1 MGNRLIAALAVFV
14 CLALSASAG
23 AAPTA
28 TNPDNSD
35 SGNGNNSGFGIQLST
50 SGNTTSGFGV
60 TIPINVPPCKA
71 PSGGYTLCRWDN
83 IQIEYLNTRL
93 NRFSS
98 NYWTTLV
105 IKGKDREINL
115 IYQYTNPSVAN
126 AVASCERMAT
136 SSLGGLGFLS
146 FYANIMST
154 SGAEIV
160 EGFNENKVTVYLD
173 SGSPNYL
180 ELGCFLT
187 SGNP

>member
-1 MGNRLIAALAVFV
+1 MGNRLIAALAVLA
-14 CLALSASAG
+14 CLALSAAAG
-23 AAPTA
+23 AAPT
-28 TNPDNSD
+28 TTSNNSD
-35 SGNGNNSGFGIQLST
+35 DSGST
-50 SGNTTSGFGV
+50 SSSTTTPSNISV
-60 TIPINVPPCKA
+60 PVAVPPCKP
-71 PSGGYTLCRWDN
+71 PSGGYALCRWDN

-126 AVASCERMAT
+126 AVASCERMAI
-136 SSLGGLGFLS
+136 SSLGGLGLLS
-146 FYANIMST
+146 FYAQVNPN

-160 EGFNENKVTVYLD
+160 GGFNDNKVTVYLD
-173 SGSPNYL
+173 SGTPNYL